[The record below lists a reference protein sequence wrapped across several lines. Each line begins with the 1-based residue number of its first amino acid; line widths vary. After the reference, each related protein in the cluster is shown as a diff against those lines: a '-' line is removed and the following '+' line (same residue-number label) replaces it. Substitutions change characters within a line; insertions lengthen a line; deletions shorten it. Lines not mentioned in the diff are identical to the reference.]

1 MESVCVLLQDLP
13 GPSAADDNGADQFLS
28 PEDFRQVQYFVC
40 GGVQTAY
47 MIDRITLLLYSNLPT
62 FSAYRTRTSVLTIHL
77 SIITIS
83 LTREL

>member
-62 FSAYRTRTSVLTIHL
+62 FSAYRTNICANNSPINYHNLIDT
-77 SIITIS
+77 
-83 LTREL
+83 